1 MGEVMSSGEPN
12 SPQGGRGHAG
22 GWAQQSS
29 EDQQLG
35 MELDPVR
42 KAWCKGG
49 QHPSDRAVQG
59 WHRMS
64 SFDSLNVDRNRLS

>member
-1 MGEVMSSGEPN
+1 MGEVMFSDEPN
-12 SPQGGRGHAG
+12 SPQGSWGCAE
-22 GWAQQSS
+22 GWAQHSS

-49 QHPSDRAVQG
+49 QHPYDRVVQG
-59 WHRMS
+59 GIGCPPS
-64 SFDSLNVDRNRLS
+64 IA

>member
-1 MGEVMSSGEPN
+1 MGEVMFSGEPH
-12 SPQGGRGHAG
+12 SPQGSRGRAG
-22 GWAQQSS
+22 RWAQHSS

-49 QHPSDRAVQG
+49 RHPYDRVVQG
-59 WHRMS
+59 GIGWPPS
-64 SFDSLNVDRNRLS
+64 IA